1 MPVDVCVSEHAI
13 SKETRLA
20 AVRRNAYLLH
30 LPMFGRPRECTLAAT
45 VATLIS
51 SRTISRLCSYA
62 LAPFFLAISIWSF
75 APTATAQRGG
85 GVSVIGSVVD
95 QTGAV
100 LPSAQVELRSETGT
114 VQSAAAN
121 QDGEFTFIA
130 VASGRY
136 TVVAS
141 FDGFQTTSVRL
152 TVGARAPSA
161 LRITLPPA
169 TLTQEVTVGN
179 AAADVRA
186 DATSNLD
193 ASTVDQRTLENLPVF
208 NDDVV
213 GTMLRFLDSTSIG
226 TNGVMLIVNGVEVN
240 SLTLPASAIQQ
251 VKINQDP
258 YAPDY
263 RQPAVGVSR
272 SSRSPGRRRIRAR
285 RASCFVMRRSTR
297 RMLHAVVERRRGR
310 QNISNPYRRG
320 LVSGTVTHQQGK
332 KTAMVFTGV
341 VRQREPAKSGRRC
354 QSPRSGRQLDV
365 D

>member
-1 MPVDVCVSEHAI
+1 MRA
-13 SKETRLA
+13 
-20 AVRRNAYLLH
+20 
-30 LPMFGRPRECTLAAT
+30 
-45 VATLIS
+45 
-51 SRTISRLCSYA
+51 RTI
-62 LAPFFLAISIWSF
+62 FLATSIWSF
-75 APTATAQRGG
+75 APTATAQRAG

-100 LPSAQVELRSETGT
+100 LPFAQVELRSETGT

-193 ASTVDQRTLENLPVF
+193 ASTVDQRTLEKPSRLQRRRRRH
-208 NDDVV
+208 DVAV
-213 GTMLRFLDSTSIG
+213 SGFDVDWHKRRHAD
-226 TNGVMLIVNGVEVN
+226 
-240 SLTLPASAIQQ
+240 
-251 VKINQDP
+251 
-258 YAPDY
+258 
-263 RQPAVGVSR
+263 RQ
-272 SSRSPGRRRIRAR
+272 GRRGELADAAGIGHPTGQDQSGSVRA
-285 RASCFVMRRSTR
+285 
-297 RMLHAVVERRRGR
+297 
-310 QNISNPYRRG
+310 
-320 LVSGTVTHQQGK
+320 
-332 KTAMVFTGV
+332 
-341 VRQREPAKSGRRC
+341 
-354 QSPRSGRQLDV
+354 
-365 D
+365 